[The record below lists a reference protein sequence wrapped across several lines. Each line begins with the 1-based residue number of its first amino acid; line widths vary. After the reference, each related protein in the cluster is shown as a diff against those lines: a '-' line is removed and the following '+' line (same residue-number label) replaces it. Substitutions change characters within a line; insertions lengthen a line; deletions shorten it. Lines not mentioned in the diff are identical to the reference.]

1 MRTITQLENE
11 IDRLIELRENIC
23 FIIGSLVS
31 KVKYL
36 KEIFQTEDKV
46 CSKEYELTGSIKDDL
61 ESSVVSFLAGNST
74 YTDFDLREPQETEE

>member
-36 KEIFQTEDKV
+36 KEIFQTEDEV

-74 YTDFDLREPQETEE
+74 YTDFDLREPEETEA

>member
-23 FIIGSLVS
+23 FIISSLIN

-36 KEIFQTEDKV
+36 KEIFQTDNEEVKK
-46 CSKEYELTGSIKDDL
+46 CYELTGSIKDSL

-74 YTDFDLREPQETEE
+74 YTEFDLREQEVERE